1 MRTLNYVVAFVLVL
15 FVAFGSVACEFD
27 DDNGGGGSTPTAPTT
42 TTPTTPTTTTPTTP
56 VTTDPDPA
64 HAPSGDGGY
73 RFKGNVPRNSNMDDM
88 AVYGRGSVGTTNNVV
103 VCVWDTHDE
112 DGDQINMRVAGYTLT
127 QSGSEA
133 IELFHEKTC
142 WEFTMT
148 TGYYYPIS
156 ILALNEGWG
165 GAPVNSGAVSADV
178 NNGSSS
184 DTTAWAVPLRT
195 NAEAS
200 LVIWVP

>member
-1 MRTLNYVVAFVLVL
+1 MKTLNNVVLFVLVL
-15 FVAFGSVACEFD
+15 FVLSFGSVACGLGSD
-27 DDNGGGGSTPTAPTT
+27 GGGGGSTPTSPTT

-56 VTTDPDPA
+56 TTDPDPA
-64 HAPSGDGGY
+64 HAASGDGGY
-73 RFKGNVPRNSNMDDM
+73 RFKPGSGIPQNSNMDDM

-148 TGYYYPIS
+148 TATTTR
-156 ILALNEGWG
+156 LAFW
-165 GAPVNSGAVSADV
+165 P
-178 NNGSSS
+178 
-184 DTTAWAVPLRT
+184 
-195 NAEAS
+195 
-200 LVIWVP
+200 